1 MNRLFTWA
9 LAASFALGTFAAA
22 DAAKKKSV
30 KLSLRVPPAPTKVIP
45 VSAEAR
51 QVTLSVP
58 KLPPA
63 QVLHPP
69 KLEPIPEAPGAPI
82 FQAPVPADPG
92 QRSEVISE
100 VPPSPVYRPLVPP
113 PVATFDIPQT
123 QPVVHAPIEPNYTPV
138 LTAPAI
144 PMFERVRYVSERKKA
159 PDAVTKV
166 IVIKD
171 PTQRRAAA
179 ADPERCVAIEI
190 CVPPCECEKVTPNK
204 SGNRIRYNYGKYG
217 VEVRI
222 KNGRVVVAYHARK

>member
-1 MNRLFTWA
+1 
-9 LAASFALGTFAAA
+9 
-22 DAAKKKSV
+22 
-30 KLSLRVPPAPTKVIP
+30 VIP
-45 VSAEAR
+45 VSADAR
-51 QVTLSVP
+51 HVTLRIP
-58 KLPPA
+58 TLPPA
-63 QVLHPP
+63 QVLDPP
-69 KLEPIPEAPGAPI
+69 KLEPIPEAPGIPV

-92 QRSEVISE
+92 QRSELISE

-113 PVATFDIPQT
+113 PVATFDIPPT
-123 QPVVHAPIEPNYTPV
+123 LPVVQAPTEPNYTPV

-144 PMFERVRYVSERKKA
+144 PMFERVRYVGERKKA
-159 PDAVTKV
+159 PDAVTRV